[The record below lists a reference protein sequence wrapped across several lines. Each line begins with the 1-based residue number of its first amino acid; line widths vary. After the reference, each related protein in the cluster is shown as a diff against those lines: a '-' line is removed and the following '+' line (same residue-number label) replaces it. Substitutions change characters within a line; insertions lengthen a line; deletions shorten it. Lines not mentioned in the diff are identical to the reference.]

1 MPPHPERL
9 PQDERELYE
18 RIVEEGL
25 RHVKPT
31 LQRRAAELADAY
43 GVRPQVRVPTGEAAQ
58 VLSEIAEVGGESSS
72 LVVVGTRRLGAS
84 ERMLLGSVS
93 TKVLRTVRGSVLD
106 CSRGRSKEAH
116 RDELQTEARELPA

>member
-1 MPPHPERL
+1 MPLHPERL

-25 RHVKPT
+25 RHVKPA

-84 ERMLLGSVS
+84 ERRLLGSVS

-116 RDELQTEARELPA
+116 RDELRTEA

>member
-25 RHVKPT
+25 RHVKPA

-43 GVRPQVRVPTGEAAQ
+43 GVRPQVRVPTEEAAQ
-58 VLSEIAEVGGESSS
+58 VLSEVAEVGGESSG
-72 LVVVGTRRLGAS
+72 LVVGTRGLGAS

-116 RDELQTEARELPA
+116 RDELQTEA

>member
-1 MPPHPERL
+1 MPPHSERL

-25 RHVKPT
+25 RHVKPA

-58 VLSEIAEVGGESSS
+58 VLSEVAEVGGESSG
-72 LVVVGTRRLGAS
+72 LVVGTRGLGAS

-116 RDELQTEARELPA
+116 RDELQTEA

>member
-9 PQDERELYE
+9 PQEERELCE
-18 RIVEEGL
+18 RIVGEDL
-25 RHVKPT
+25 RHVKPA
-31 LQRRAAELADAY
+31 LQRRGAELADAY
-43 GVRPQVRVPTGEAAQ
+43 GVRPQILVAMGEAAQ
-58 VLSEIAEVGGESSS
+58 VLSEIAEVGSEPSS

-116 RDELQTEARELPA
+116 RDELQIEV